1 MTSLPIAVDAMGG
14 DHGPAVVV
22 AGAVRAWQELKV
34 PSVLVGNSEELIDL
48 LKTNGLTPATSLGE
62 GVSIRHAP
70 NFVTMEDSPSVVIR
84 GKADSSIRIALDL
97 LKRGEASAVISPGN
111 TGAVMVASLYV
122 LGTVPGIV
130 RPAIA
135 SPIPRAF
142 DRDPTVLLDSGAT
155 VDCPSNQL
163 VQFAIMGSAYATALT
178 GKSSP
183 QVALLSNGTEP
194 GKGNDVTRT
203 AAEILRG
210 TPGIAFAGYVEGRDI
225 PTPASD
231 VVVCDGFVGNIA
243 LKCLEGSA
251 ALVVDSIKNSA
262 AGSLRGKLGLLLL
275 RPLLRKLFRERLSP
289 SAYGG
294 APLLGLNGLVMICHG
309 SAKSRAITN
318 AIRTAHKFSNERLVE
333 AITERLMSFEAKGE
347 TAAGAKI

>member
-14 DHGPAVVV
+14 DHGPSVVV
-22 AGAVRAWQELKV
+22 EGAVRAWRELAV
-34 PSVLVGNSEELIDL
+34 PSVLIGDEAELSAL
-48 LKTNGLTPATSLGE
+48 LIRNGLAPEKNLGE
-62 GVSIRHAP
+62 GVSVKHAP
-70 NFVTMEDSPSVVIR
+70 NFVRMEDSPSVVIR
-84 GKADSSIRIALDL
+84 GKPDSSIRVALDL
-97 LKRGEASAVISPGN
+97 VKRGEASAVISPGN

-135 SPIPRAF
+135 SPIPRAV
-142 DRDPTVLLDSGAT
+142 DRNPTVLLDSGAT

-178 GKSSP
+178 GKVSP
-183 QVALLSNGTEP
+183 QVAILSNGSEP
-194 GKGNDVTRT
+194 GKGNDVTRA

-210 TPGIAFAGYVEGRDI
+210 TAGISFAGYVEGRDI

-251 ALVVDSIKNSA
+251 ALVVDSIKDA
-262 AGSLRGKLGLLLL
+262 AGGSIRGKLGLFLL

-309 SAKSRAITN
+309 SAKARAITN
-318 AIRTAHKFSNERLVE
+318 AIRTAHRFSNERLVE

-347 TAAGAKI
+347 TAAGAKL